1 MKHNKP
7 RVVFVFA
14 ALALPAILSWAGC
27 SPAKPEAAGTA
38 VAGADPFLKLKPGM
52 SPAEVV
58 ELLGEPTHKGA
69 AASATMRGVNQRL
82 AEFESTLPPAFEA
95 AASAPD
101 EPPVDADDPLE
112 GEHWLYGP
120 YQNLQVGD
128 TLIMVGF
135 TNHKLDN
142 AMRQKVTRPPRGNDA
157 H

>member
-1 MKHNKP
+1 MTSKR
-7 RVVFVFA
+7 RVGGV
-14 ALALPAILSWAGC
+14 ALALSAILSWGGC
-27 SPAKPEAAGTA
+27 GSSTPEVAGTS
-38 VAGADPFLKLKPGM
+38 GRGTDTFLKLKPGM

-69 AASATMRGVNQRL
+69 AASATYRGVTQRL

-101 EPPVDADDPLE
+101 EAPVDANDPLE

-128 TLIMVGF
+128 TLILVAF
-135 TNHKLDN
+135 TNAKLDS
-142 AMRQKVTRPPRGNDA
+142 AMHQKVTRPPAR
-157 H
+157 